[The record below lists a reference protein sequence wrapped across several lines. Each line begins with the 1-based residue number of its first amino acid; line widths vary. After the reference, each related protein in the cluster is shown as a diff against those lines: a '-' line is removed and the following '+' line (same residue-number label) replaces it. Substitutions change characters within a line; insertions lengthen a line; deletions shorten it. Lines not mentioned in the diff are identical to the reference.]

1 MLGVTLT
8 ESEQA
13 KTDKVDQKY
22 RSKFWEPLTGEG
34 GRLDIIDYV
43 CPHCHYN
50 LFFQLHSSTSCLH
63 CGTPIFSA
71 PRRKLDAK
79 QHRNW
84 EYDSFLVGM
93 LHAKTRVSGSKTLRK
108 ASSGGRPGKSSKCKH
123 DKWHTFPESPGDHR

>member
-22 RSKFWEPLTGEG
+22 RSKFWEPVTGEG

-43 CPHCHYN
+43 CPHCHKN

-63 CGTPIFSA
+63 CGTPVFSA

-84 EYDSFLVGM
+84 RYDSFLVGM
-93 LHAKTRVSGSKTLRK
+93 INVGPDRSSRMEAKRK
-108 ASSGGRPGKSSKCKH
+108 AHSGDRPGKSAR
-123 DKWHTFPESPGDHR
+123 DK